1 MPQQMAQ
8 AMPPQGIDVARS
20 NLPQQ
25 FAGGG
30 IIAFEQGGGVPRFN
44 QGGNEPSAFRAD
56 LNSVLGRMTGMFG
69 RGRPQTP
76 EWMQALKGYLTRPNQ
91 KTYSPGD
98 VDVQEGGFYGDVPVK
113 PASVLPAGDIV
124 IHPNAK
130 AATSPGPAAPAG
142 PVGLNMP
149 SLDYTLPTTD
159 YSVTDKA
166 KAEALRLIGGAGED
180 YEKAQKMAGISALL
194 RGSLALGGGQ
204 SPYLMA
210 NLNAAGQTALN
221 SYEQELQRI
230 QGSKEKRAEKL
241 AGIELKT
248 PEMRRADRETTL
260 KEAKTQAEV
269 PYYKS
274 GTYENLAQGYRI
286 LNPIPKATGTG
297 SGGLGPIN
305 QNVLYKLEA
314 AKDEALLNPAA
325 NVGILKKLDAM
336 NPDSKVKPSEILL
349 KSNPKTKSYQNAYK
363 EYEKLVDLDYINKI
377 NRFRTLSTKGSGLL
391 SSED

>member
-1 MPQQMAQ
+1 
-8 AMPPQGIDVARS
+8 
-20 NLPQQ
+20 
-25 FAGGG
+25 
-30 IIAFEQGGGVPRFN
+30 
-44 QGGNEPSAFRAD
+44 
-56 LNSVLGRMTGMFG
+56 
-69 RGRPQTP
+69 
-76 EWMQALKGYLTRPNQ
+76 
-91 KTYSPGD
+91 
-98 VDVQEGGFYGDVPVK
+98 
-113 PASVLPAGDIV
+113 
-124 IHPNAK
+124 
-130 AATSPGPAAPAG
+130 
-142 PVGLNMP
+142 
-149 SLDYTLPTTD
+149 
-159 YSVTDKA
+159 
-166 KAEALRLIGGAGED
+166 
-180 YEKAQKMAGISALL
+180 
-194 RGSLALGGGQ
+194 
-204 SPYLMA
+204 
-210 NLNAAGQTALN
+210 
-221 SYEQELQRI
+221 
-230 QGSKEKRAEKL
+230 
-241 AGIELKT
+241 
-248 PEMRRADRETTL
+248 MRRADRETTL